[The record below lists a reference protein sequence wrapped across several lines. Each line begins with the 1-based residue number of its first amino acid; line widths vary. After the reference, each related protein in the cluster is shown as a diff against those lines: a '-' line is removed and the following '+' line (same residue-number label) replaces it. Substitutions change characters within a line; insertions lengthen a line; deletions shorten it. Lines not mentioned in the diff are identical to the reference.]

1 MSARGRLSVL
11 VPFLLAGSSAW
22 AQGTAPPEER
32 PVARVTRL
40 RGKALVELPDG
51 SWDPLAAGKE
61 LRAGQRVRVER
72 KGVLELISASPDR
85 KLLHGG
91 DRILLGPQAEVRL
104 APKGADL
111 ELKEGQCF
119 TFSVGGFV
127 ILAGRARL
135 ELGDSDASCELR
147 RGGRVELANHGGVA
161 KVVLPQQ
168 RLELAAGEAAR
179 VDARGELLK
188 RTKVRRRPKYVE
200 DHEALGE
207 VRLVF
212 LEDFRRW
219 KREGANLR
227 LVPSQ
232 RKTVL
237 YDDEWLVPGKGR
249 ASREQGIVWGLPGP
263 HMMGREEQLV
273 ARGTAPK
280 EVRLGRP
287 TSKGG
292 LLTLAR
298 GARLRISYRLS
309 RARRLVLEPRISG
322 ADKESLIVPGRGGL
336 WTEVELALD
345 GLQGFSDGTPLTYFS
360 FLAGE
365 EGEELQL
372 EVRRILAYVPAGR

>member
-1 MSARGRLSVL
+1 VSVRYGVVLSSL
-11 VPFLLAGSSAW
+11 LLACTAAR
-22 AQGTAPPEER
+22 AQGSAPPRER
-32 PVARVTRL
+32 AVARVTRTH
-40 RGKALVELPDG
+40 GKALVQLPDG

-72 KGVLELISASPDR
+72 KGALELLSTSPDR
-85 KLLHGG
+85 ALLHGA
-91 DRILLGPQAEVRL
+91 DRILLGPEAEAKL

-111 ELKEGQCF
+111 ELSEGQCF
-119 TFSVGGFV
+119 AFSAGGYV

-161 KVVLPQQ
+161 KVILPQQ
-168 RLELAAGEAAR
+168 RLELAVGEAAR
-179 VDARGELLK
+179 VDARGALLK

-200 DHEALGE
+200 DHEALGD
-207 VRLVF
+207 VKLVF

-219 KREGANLR
+219 KQEGSSLR
-227 LVPSQ
+227 LVPTQ
-232 RKTVL
+232 RQQVL
-237 YDDEWLVPGKGR
+237 YDDEWLAPGKGR
-249 ASREQGIVWGLPGP
+249 RAREQGIVLGLPGP
-263 HMMGREEQLV
+263 HLMGREEQLV

-287 TSKGG
+287 TSSGG
-292 LLTLAR
+292 LLTLAPR
-298 GARLRISYRLS
+298 ARLRISYRLS

-322 ADKESLIVPGRGGL
+322 VDKERLTVPGRGGL

-345 GLQGFSDGTPLTYFS
+345 GLQGFSAGTPLTYFS